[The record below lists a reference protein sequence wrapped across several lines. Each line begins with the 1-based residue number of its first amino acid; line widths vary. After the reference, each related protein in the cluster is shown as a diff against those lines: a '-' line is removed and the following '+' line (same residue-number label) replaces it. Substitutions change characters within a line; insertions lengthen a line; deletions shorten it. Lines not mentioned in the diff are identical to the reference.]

1 MTLLMIPGEALEDM
15 KNGQRVA
22 FEPGAGSTGERAT
35 TVGHPPLCFFLNGRL
50 SGLADKMEVNALL
63 VVSDT
68 CINSF
73 DLGNVC
79 VICDFSSCA
88 FSTAGQENRVGTVQ
102 DPFPLCP
109 VRLKNE

>member
-22 FEPGAGSTGERAT
+22 FEPGAGSTGKGPLRWAT
-35 TVGHPPLCFFLNGRL
+35 HPCAASL
-50 SGLADKMEVNALL
+50 MEGSRGWLTKWKSTPHW

-79 VICDFSSCA
+79 VQVVLS
-88 FSTAGQENRVGTVQ
+88 
-102 DPFPLCP
+102 PL
-109 VRLKNE
+109 LAKKTE